1 MYSRWTQHLQTE
13 EEKQKFRNDIYSA
26 RSVLERL
33 TDLINEDESLLDR
46 SETDQ
51 RIYDVPNWEYRQAH
65 KNGLRQY
72 MREVRLMTNLD
83 QQKGTFNDP
92 ESTRPNRR

>member
-1 MYSRWTQHLQTE
+1 MLSRWTQHLDTE
-13 EEKQKFRNDIYSA
+13 EEKENFRREVRSA

-33 TDLINEDESLLDR
+33 TALVDEDEALLDR

-51 RIYDVPNWEYRQAH
+51 RIYDVPNWDYRQAH

-72 MREVRLMTNLD
+72 MRAIRLLTNLD
-83 QQKGTFNDP
+83 QQKGTNND
-92 ESTRPNRR
+92 